1 MMAEVAMV
9 MVEVA
14 IAMAEVTR
22 SKVEAATA
30 TRHFGLKFCFKIFD
44 NYVKID
50 STSYFEFMASILASK
65 RGSVAVMGSRAWG
78 GNRVRGNNGACQF
91 SLKIL
96 DEGQA
101 EFPKTTWCKVLTKF
115 NIKFTYL

>member
-1 MMAEVAMV
+1 MSEIATAMQEAATVMAEVVMV

-14 IAMAEVTR
+14 IAMVEVTR

-30 TRHFGLKFCFKIFD
+30 THHFGLNFGFKIFD

-65 RGSVAVMGSRAWG
+65 RGSVAVMPGVATGSEAIQPQNLG
-78 GNRVRGNNGACQF
+78 
-91 SLKIL
+91 
-96 DEGQA
+96 
-101 EFPKTTWCKVLTKF
+101 
-115 NIKFTYL
+115 